1 MIARLAA
8 AWRAL
13 PSRLRRGADR
23 LGRPGLI
30 GAAIFATCAGYY
42 AGSIHPLARQIDE
55 LRANALRAP
64 HVAPPAPDPAEP
76 LLRFAAGFP
85 EERELA
91 RALARLYAL
100 GEREGLRLS
109 QAEYRHGDPDV
120 LGIVQHRI
128 ALPVGGS
135 YPQIRQFI
143 AALLEELPGVA
154 VTQLTLQRERIG
166 QARIDA
172 RLELT
177 LYVRAGDARVAQQAP
192 AATPQAAAPAA
203 EVVR

>member
-1 MIARLAA
+1 MMAARFAA

-13 PSRLRRGADR
+13 PARLRRGADR
-23 LGRPGLI
+23 LGRPGLV

-42 AGSIHPLARQIDE
+42 AGSIHPLAEQIDE
-55 LRANALRAP
+55 LRATTQRAP
-64 HVAPPAPDPAEP
+64 RAAPQTPDPAEP

-91 RALARLYAL
+91 QALARLYAL
-100 GEREGLRLS
+100 GERAGLRLS

-135 YPQIRQFI
+135 YPQIRQFV
-143 AALLEELPGVA
+143 AALLEDLPGAA

-177 LYVRAGDARVAQQAP
+177 LYVRAGDARVARG
-192 AATPQAAAPAA
+192 AAAALPQAAAAA